1 MSGFTGNSS
10 GVRKVLAVLVILFA
24 AGAAGW
30 CSRSDAA
37 EGLSVG
43 FGKASVGSEVCF
55 DSLLLTQ
62 ELADRRWIA
71 TLATSGD
78 GHCRGLDVRANL
90 SAGIIRTTH
99 LGRFAIGFG
108 AALRHHGDRAVGPR
122 GGGDR
127 PELVAQILI
136 RRYLF
141 DGRVV
146 LDLLHQSTGGAAE
159 WNPGANTIA
168 LGLRL

>member
-1 MSGFTGNSS
+1 MSGFTGNPS
-10 GVRKVLAVLVILFA
+10 GVRKVLVVLLILFL
-24 AGAAGW
+24 AGAASF
-30 CSRSDAA
+30 CSKADAA

-43 FGKASVGSEVCF
+43 LGKASIGSEVCF
-55 DSLLLTQ
+55 DALLVTQ
-62 ELADRRWIA
+62 ELAERRWIA

-122 GGGDR
+122 EGGDR
-127 PELVAQILI
+127 PELVAQILL

-141 DGRVV
+141 RDRVV

-159 WNPGANTIA
+159 WNPGANTVAI
-168 LGLRL
+168 GVRL